1 MTTYEELAAAWTEAA
16 EKQDVGEMTRLRAE
30 MDKLLNEQ
38 QKAARLEKISQAID
52 LLNSARQHI
61 NEATES
67 EDVIDSLI
75 HDAAVLLQEA

>member
-38 QKAARLEKISQAID
+38 QKTARLEKISQAID

>member
-30 MDKLLNEQ
+30 MDELLNEQ